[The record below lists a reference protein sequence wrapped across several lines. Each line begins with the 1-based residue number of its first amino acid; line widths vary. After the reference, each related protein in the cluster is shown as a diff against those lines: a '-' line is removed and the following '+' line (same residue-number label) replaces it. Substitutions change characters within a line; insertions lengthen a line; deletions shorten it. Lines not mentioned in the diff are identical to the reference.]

1 MSPLRLTLVALLV
14 ASTALFGVDTESTPL
29 IVLAVFVG
37 LALAAV
43 AATSPGRT
51 VAVLIAI
58 AVIALAWAA
67 LDAREA
73 VHQIDESNTGVA
85 IVAIAVTVLHLA
97 AAATAGLLAAQAR
110 HPDVGRAGTMPA

>member
-37 LALAAV
+37 LALAA
-43 AATSPGRT
+43 
-51 VAVLIAI
+51 
-58 AVIALAWAA
+58 
-67 LDAREA
+67 
-73 VHQIDESNTGVA
+73 
-85 IVAIAVTVLHLA
+85 
-97 AAATAGLLAAQAR
+97 AATAGLLAAQAR